1 MNLVLFTFLILA
13 TVLTFTNYK
22 RNINL
27 ELLYKAIIIFTF
39 IVSFTVVTPL
49 LGGKNFLEFEYFS
62 LSVFMSTYILFLYL
76 WLIVPFIFTD
86 FKNINK
92 LIKLFISVFISLNI
106 FLTFNLKNDYM
117 HTTSTY
123 LSEADESSYYKEQI
137 VDFIGTQL
145 KSDLSIYYDLGGGV
159 YNWIPNFNRA
169 YYSNDYYKNSFSLG
183 RDFDYL
189 FKKRFKVT
197 NNQESSF
204 KRGIFGN

>member
-1 MNLVLFTFLILA
+1 M
-13 TVLTFTNYK
+13 
-22 RNINL
+22 
-27 ELLYKAIIIFTF
+27 
-39 IVSFTVVTPL
+39 TPL

-204 KRGIFGN
+204 KRVYLETDFYISYNFESFPDNVYKNFKHYTFGNYRVTKNLDN